1 MPMLEAV
8 VIEDEHT
15 WFKRISSIFRS
26 VCQGRRI
33 DLLIH
38 DTHRLREEEAK
49 AQGLKEIRRIQV
61 GDLDLN
67 DQYLHN
73 GDGRPTLLLWRVGTS
88 RDAQVALEVLEAR
101 RAKMLAVFD
110 ILIEGEDMTTSD
122 LLDGVLHHRFAY
134 GTRMPIIVYSILDLE
149 EVISH
154 QGLPEPDL
162 FHFISKTRPRSDGR
176 IPGEALR
183 DAILACIDFHLDEGD
198 AE

>member
-1 MPMLEAV
+1 MPILEAV

-15 WFKRISSIFRS
+15 WFERISTTFRR
-26 VCQGRRI
+26 VCRGRKI

-38 DTHRLREEEAK
+38 DTHRLREDEAK
-49 AQGLKEIRRIQV
+49 VQGLKEIRRIQF
-61 GDLDLN
+61 GDLKLN
-67 DQYLHN
+67 DQYLN
-73 GDGRPTLLLWRVGTS
+73 NDEGRPTLLLWRVGTS

-101 RAKMLAVFD
+101 QAMMLAVFD

-122 LLDGVLHHRFAY
+122 LLDGVLNHRFAY

-154 QGLPEPDL
+154 PVFPDPEL

-176 IPGEALR
+176 IPGDALR
-183 DAILACIDFHLDEGD
+183 DAIGASISFHLGEGD
-198 AE
+198 GE